1 MSEQHEQINS
11 TEQVD
16 LESIKMPLR
25 LSAILPAF
33 ADGLSNQ
40 EIAEQLPSLRPT
52 SINVYIGD
60 IRAIFGTETR
70 EEAVIKA
77 KQYLELLDAKQP
89 QAQLLKSE
97 RDVLEGFVHGFNKG
111 EISQQLGISS
121 TEVSHISD
129 ALFSKLGVGN
139 RIEAARVASNHN
151 LLETWQ
157 PNSELPE
164 PENEAQYGE
173 DSPEETLAEI
183 VGKNLG
189 ALRQGDKPGM
199 IPWHAKG
206 HNDTGEALRSVS
218 MAQKDRLRTL
228 ELKTREIVGTLVQ
241 RELINFPELKA
252 DEYGLVE
259 PGIGGS
265 LPPGVKNM
273 LVSRGVIERGQ
284 NPGITGIVY
293 AMFDR
298 TKKGPVRRAI
308 DALDSND
315 EVAKTIKKASNIAL
329 QEALIAYID
338 NQKA

>member
-11 TEQVD
+11 TEKVD

-173 DSPEETLAEI
+173 DSPEETLA
-183 VGKNLG
+183 
-189 ALRQGDKPGM
+189 
-199 IPWHAKG
+199 
-206 HNDTGEALRSVS
+206 DTGEALRSVS